1 MNTAPPAILIV
12 DDIDKRRL
20 EIAQRLAER
29 SYSLFESSSTEQALD
44 ILSNETIDLIITET
58 ELPARSG
65 MYLLQEVKKRYPE
78 TEVILVTHN
87 ATSYNLL
94 QALRHDAFD
103 FIVRPID
110 TSEILF
116 NVIDRAYSQVALRR
130 QNRNLL
136 EQLEHKNRALLQ
148 ALDMIK
154 TLNVSIER
162 INSALEVGDI
172 LHCLVDSALDAL
184 EAHQGLL
191 ALVKADKTSFG
202 VKICRGV
209 DSNFCHLHNQQLP
222 EGLLLK
228 LARRGKPLL
237 VPSEIEAGLARHI
250 TDPERALF
258 AHPGLIAVPLHNR
271 ERTVGMLTLLGHPEG
286 SPFLEAHKQFLIQLA
301 HHASLT
307 LEKSGIIHKLRRNG
321 NGHSA

>member
-1 MNTAPPAILIV
+1 MQTAPPTIVIV
-12 DDIDKRRL
+12 DDIDKRRE
-20 EIAQRLAER
+20 EIAKHLAER
-29 SYSLFESSSTEQALD
+29 DFILFKASSAEQALE
-44 ILSNETIDLIITET
+44 ILNRETVDLIITET

-65 MYLLQEVKKRYPE
+65 MFLLQEVKKLHPE

-154 TLNVSIER
+154 ILNVSIER
-162 INSALEVGDI
+162 INSALEVGEI
-172 LHCLVDSALDAL
+172 LHRLVDSALEAL

-191 ALVKADKTSFG
+191 ALVRPDKTSFG

-209 DSNFCHLHNQQLP
+209 DPNFSQLLNQQLP

-237 VPSEIEAGLARHI
+237 IPSEIEAGLARHI
-250 TDPERALF
+250 TDPERFLF

-271 ERTVGMLTLLGHPEG
+271 ERTIGMLTLLGHPEG

-321 NGHSA
+321 NGHSS

>member
-1 MNTAPPAILIV
+1 MQSAPATILVV
-12 DDIDKRRL
+12 DDITTRRK
-20 EIAQRLAER
+20 EITRRLAER
-29 SYSLFESSSTEQALD
+29 NYLLLEASSTEQALD
-44 ILSNETIDLIITET
+44 ILQENTPDLVITET
-58 ELPARSG
+58 ELPTRSG
-65 MYLLQEVKKRYPE
+65 LFLLQETKRLHHD

-94 QALRHDAFD
+94 QALRHGAFD

-116 NVIDRAYSQVALRR
+116 SVVDRAYSQIFLLR
-130 QNRNLL
+130 QNRKLL
-136 EQLEHKNRALLQ
+136 SQLEHKNRALLQ
-148 ALDMIK
+148 ALEMIK

-172 LHCLVDSALDAL
+172 LHRLVDAAIDAL
-184 EAHQGLL
+184 GASQGMLT
-191 ALVKADKTSFG
+191 LVKSDKTNFA

-209 DSNFCHLHNQQLP
+209 DSDFCHLHNQQLP

-237 VPSEIEAGLARHI
+237 VPSELNASLARHI
-250 TDPERALF
+250 TEPERALF
-258 AHPGLIAVPLHNR
+258 AYPGLIAVPLHNR
-271 ERTVGMLTLLGHPEG
+271 ERNIGMLTLLGHPLDA
-286 SPFLEAHKQFLIQLA
+286 PFIEAHKQFLIQLA
-301 HHASLT
+301 HHASLA

-321 NGHSA
+321 NGHAD